1 MSVATRWL
9 RGLVNYAPL
18 GRLHR
23 ISRLKTIQ
31 WWPCCCPKPFP
42 LVLKLFCSL
51 KFAQLTAIDSVRG
64 LLLTAWAVKYKC
76 WRNQKWRFHGGCTKR
91 LELLNDQQDGGV
103 VDASYLSTTSD
114 LVVTWAFFVHPWQ
127 PRSQGSLSCFNHGCS
142 WSQGSQ
148 NLGDKT
154 EYGRGTKV
162 NNCRYDKSYSMG
174 ARNEFATPFIIS
186 SWRGFFKISTMPEK
200 IVVQKCKRQNPG
212 NGFCCSLSI
221 SCTGRLIYQSGK

>member
-1 MSVATRWL
+1 MALS
-9 RGLVNYAPL
+9 
-18 GRLHR
+18 
-23 ISRLKTIQ
+23 
-31 WWPCCCPKPFP
+31 
-42 LVLKLFCSL
+42 
-51 KFAQLTAIDSVRG
+51 
-64 LLLTAWAVKYKC
+64 
-76 WRNQKWRFHGGCTKR
+76 WRMHER

-162 NNCRYDKSYSMG
+162 NNCRYDKSYSMR
-174 ARNEFATPFIIS
+174 ARNEFATSFIIS
-186 SWRGFFKISTMPEK
+186 SWRGFFEISTIPEK
-200 IVVQKCKRQNPG
+200 IVLQKCKRQNPG
-212 NGFCCSLSI
+212 NGFCYSLGI